1 MNYLINLEDS
11 MKIDNEKY
19 MNYLNFVNSNYPNSD
34 WGDSKKEKTIYMN
47 ISNYLSCLDIY
58 TSVNHKKCIHSDLL
72 DDLIVLLRHYLFLL
86 PLKNPISY
94 HAIMR
99 AICETIMK
107 IMYSSI
113 YPNETSESIRKLNYR
128 YLSETIDSDVTL
140 KSIVGENTLK
150 IKNSYASSS
159 NQIHSKTGF
168 SQFNAPYLANLWSS
182 SFLSIDTMK
191 NDSSTIYEFISKS
204 IYVLNKYDSND
215 FGHNQKNILLNMI

>member
-1 MNYLINLEDS
+1 

-19 MNYLNFVNSNYPNSD
+19 QNYLNFVISNYPKSD
-34 WGDSKKEKTIYMN
+34 WSDSKKEKTIYMN
-47 ISNYLSCLDIY
+47 ISNSLSCLDVY
-58 TSVNHKKCIHSDLL
+58 TSVKHKEGIQTDLL
-72 DDLIVLLRHYLFLL
+72 KDLIVLLHHYLFLL

-128 YLSETIDSDVTL
+128 YLSDTIDSDVTL
-140 KSIVGENTLK
+140 KRVVGENTLK
-150 IKNSYASSS
+150 VKNSYANSS
-159 NQIHSKTGF
+159 NQIHSKSGF
-168 SQFNAPYLANLWSS
+168 SQFDAPYLVNFWSS
-182 SFLSIDTMK
+182 SFVSTDTIK
-191 NDSSTIYEFISKS
+191 NDSTIIYEFISKS

-215 FGHNQKNILLNMI
+215 FGHNQKNILLDMI